1 MTKTIHIEN
10 TGLTNSARAIDGNEI
25 SVSKLLEVA
34 GFSLDNI
41 IADIAFAANQDEEC
55 DIIHPIEERV
65 AEKIYSVIQVAK
77 GWRKSGYK
85 VVS

>member
-10 TGLTNSARAIDGNEI
+10 AGITNSSRAIENNAI

-41 IADIAFAANQDEEC
+41 IADIIFASNQDEDC
-55 DIIHPIEERV
+55 GIIRPIEERV

-77 GWRKSGYK
+77 GWHKSGYE
-85 VVS
+85 VVN

>member
-1 MTKTIHIEN
+1 MAKTIYIEN
-10 TGLTNSARAIDGNEI
+10 TGITNSARAIDNNTI

-41 IADIAFAANQDEEC
+41 IADIIFTANQDKEC
-55 DIIHPIEERV
+55 NVIRPIEERV

-77 GWRKSGYK
+77 GWRKSGYE
-85 VVS
+85 VVN

>member
-10 TGLTNSARAIDGNEI
+10 TGITNSARAIDNNTI

-41 IADIAFAANQDEEC
+41 IADIVFTANQDKDC
-55 DIIHPIEERV
+55 NIIRPIEERV

-77 GWRKSGYK
+77 GWHKSGYE
-85 VVS
+85 VVN